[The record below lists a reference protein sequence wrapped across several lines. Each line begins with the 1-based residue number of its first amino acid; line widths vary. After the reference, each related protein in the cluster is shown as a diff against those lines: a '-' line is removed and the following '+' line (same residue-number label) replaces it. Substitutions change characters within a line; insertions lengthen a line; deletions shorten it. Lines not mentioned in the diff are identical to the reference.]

1 MPLSPGHLDWMA
13 YITDKASDAGIQLA
27 TCLLE
32 YGTSLLIGVRA

>member
-1 MPLSPGHLDWMA
+1 MA